1 MSSLQRTIQ
10 KRIQKRIKKQKE
22 RSERPLHKHFSPPK
36 LYTSF
41 NIFTREG
48 ENLVVT
54 SKKPLTIYE
63 AQCHFNA
70 LSISGND

>member
-1 MSSLQRTIQ
+1 MSSLQRT
-10 KRIQKRIKKQKE
+10 IQKRIKKQKE
-22 RSERPLHKHFSPPK
+22 RSERPKHKHFSPPK
-36 LYTSF
+36 QYTSF

-54 SKKPLTIYE
+54 SKKPMTIYE
-63 AQCHFNA
+63 AQYYFNA